1 MAFDDKLR
9 SRNRIL
15 FSGKRKF
22 LNGQSLYNNYLRIR
36 LKVVLC
42 LQSYCVGRKFCWYF
56 LFNKHSYVTPTQEYC
71 NARTQTHTN
80 AHIISNPRTLSRT
93 RHHTHTQSGWYVYTD
108 VNNVRR
114 KLHVCFL
121 IISYNISVILKAPK
135 GFNRKK

>member
-1 MAFDDKLR
+1 MLGQTLPGEEKKKNEVRIEENANIGNSYVAFDDKLR

-80 AHIISNPRTLSRT
+80 AHTISNPRTLTVARATART
-93 RHHTHTQSGWYVYTD
+93 HSQGGT
-108 VNNVRR
+108 
-114 KLHVCFL
+114 
-121 IISYNISVILKAPK
+121 IIPM
-135 GFNRKK
+135 